1 MVTHINTMEYTYWY
15 TLYTIHSFTSVWTTA
30 NEKEKQTQNFCML
43 YVVKKKNFFNL
54 NWKKYKNKSD
64 EINFSTAGMEGFFHV
79 RLLWCTET
87 FPVSLLW

>member
-43 YVVKKKNFFNL
+43 YVVKKKKNFFNL
-54 NWKKYKNKSD
+54 N
-64 EINFSTAGMEGFFHV
+64 
-79 RLLWCTET
+79 
-87 FPVSLLW
+87 